1 MFGTRILR
9 PIIDE
14 FLRVHPDVQIRYLLL
29 DRQVRLTDEGIDV
42 ALRIAPL
49 PDSSLI
55 AIKVGEIRRVVAAS
69 PHYLEHHPRVRVP
82 EDLAAHEC
90 ITHGEPMQHEV
101 WSFPPLPGTEKPRN
115 IRVSSRLH
123 VNLIESA
130 VRSAA
135 DGHGVVRVLSYQ
147 VEQEMRDGRLKIIL
161 ADAEPSPLP
170 VHLITPEGRLESAK
184 VRAFVDFAVARL
196 RR

>member
-1 MFGTRILR
+1 MT
-9 PIIDE
+9 
-14 FLRVHPDVQIRYLLL
+14 
-29 DRQVRLTDEGIDV
+29 RLTDEGIDV

-55 AIKVGEIRRVVAAS
+55 AIKVGEVRRVVAAS
-69 PHYLEHHPRVRVP
+69 PSYLASRPPIRVP

-90 ITHGEPMQHEV
+90 ITHGEPSQNEI
-101 WSFPPLPGTEKPRN
+101 WSFPPLPGMDRLRN
-115 IRVSSRLH
+115 IRMSSRLH

-130 VRSAA
+130 IGTAA
-135 DGHGVVRVLSYQ
+135 DGHGVIRVMSYQ
-147 VEQEMRDGRLKIIL
+147 VEQEVEDGRLEIVL
-161 ADAEPSPLP
+161 ADAEPDPVP
-170 VHLITPEGRLESAK
+170 VHLITPAGRLESAK